1 MNIYAFSSLLAS
13 YACFLLG
20 ITVYQKDPKNEL
32 NKIIVFLCIFLG
44 YTSFVEFGNRQAAT
58 ASDAYVWLK
67 LGSFWPFVMS
77 FLMHFTILFIK
88 KGDILQKKMYF
99 LIYAPAVVFSV
110 LDLTTPLIS
119 GEPREEYWGWTYSVP
134 ENPLLYDI
142 STTWGLF
149 LMIFSLVLC
158 LLYFWRTYGIERLK
172 AKYVAFGMFI
182 PVVVGSITD
191 GILPLT
197 HIKIPEL
204 GAATLTT
211 GIIFIQYGIWKYKL
225 FVLTPSVAAV
235 DIVSSMSNILLL
247 VHEDGT
253 ITHAN
258 PAALSLLEYSEGEL
272 QGQSLACI
280 FPEGEWEEIQK
291 MHEYGKLGRVS
302 NETTFVTR
310 KGQII
315 PVLLSISGVQDREGN
330 NRGTIWVGSDLTDHK
345 KAEEVEKKDVL
356 LKEIHHRVKNNMQII
371 SSLLNL
377 QSHYI
382 TEKKYEELIRESQD
396 RIRSMALIHEKLYQS
411 KDLETIDFKGYII
424 DMAHELVRSYGRT
437 GIVLNMD
444 IDNIFLGIDA
454 AIPCG
459 LVINELVTN
468 ALKHAFPDG
477 KGVVMVALHARDNIE
492 LIVQDNGVGMPESID
507 FRTTDTLGLRLVT
520 ILVEDQLNGEIRL
533 TRDNGTEFNIIFK

>member
-20 ITVYQKDPKNEL
+20 ITVYQKDRKNEL
-32 NKIIVFLCIFLG
+32 NKIIVLLCIFLG
-44 YTSFVEFGNRQAAT
+44 YTSFVEFGNRQAAN
-58 ASDAYVWLK
+58 ASDAFIWLK
-67 LGSFWPFVMS
+67 LGSFWPFVIS
-77 FLMHFTILFIK
+77 FLLHFIILFTK
-88 KGDILQKKMYF
+88 RGDILQKKMYF
-99 LIYAPAVVFSV
+99 LIYAPAVIFSV
-110 LDLTTPLIS
+110 LDLTTTFIS
-119 GEPREEYWGWTYSVP
+119 GEPRKEYWGWTYSVP

-142 STTWGLF
+142 STAWGLF

-158 LLYFWRTYGIERLK
+158 LFYFWRAYGIERLK

-182 PVVVGSITD
+182 PVAVGSITD

-204 GAATLTT
+204 GATTLIA

-225 FVLTPSVAAV
+225 FVLTPSVAAE
-235 DIVSSMSNILLL
+235 DIVASMSNVLFL

-258 PAALSLLEYSEGEL
+258 PAALRLLGYDEGEL
-272 QGQSLACI
+272 QGQSLTCV

-291 MHEYGKLGRVS
+291 MHEYGKLKRVS
-302 NETTFVTR
+302 NETTFITR

-315 PVLLSISGVQDREGN
+315 PVLLSVSGVQDREGN
-330 NRGTIWVGSDLTDHK
+330 NLGTIWVGSDLTDHK

-377 QSHYI
+377 QSHNI
-382 TEKKYEELIRESQD
+382 TDKKYEELIRESQN

-411 KDLETIDFKGYII
+411 KDLENIDFKGYIT
-424 DMAHELVRSYGRT
+424 DMVHDLVRSYGKT
-437 GIVLNMD
+437 DIVLNVD
-444 IDNIFLGIDA
+444 IDDTFLGIDA
-454 AIPCG
+454 AVPCG
-459 LVINELVTN
+459 LIINELVAN

-477 KGVVMVALHARDNIE
+477 KGSVMVALHARDKME
-492 LIVQDNGVGMPESID
+492 LIVQDNGVGIPESID
-507 FRTTDTLGLRLVT
+507 PKTADTLGLRLVT

-533 TRDNGTEFNIIFK
+533 KRDNGTEFSITFK